1 MPHIV
6 QFFIVWRTAALKS
19 QSFSKTKPVCGQSLT
34 NIASGFVRDSYELS
48 LLELHQQL
56 HSFIGLPTCVRY
68 IMNRYGNWCFRT
80 QPILQAIAVCHLSL
94 KAGQTGRCFCYTA
107 AMVIEIR
114 NSSNFCVGWK
124 RFFFV
129 AQWWASHHIRGM
141 WIDRLVLIVAIRS
154 KTARNS
160 PNTRKR

>member
-34 NIASGFVRDSYELS
+34 NIASDFVRDSYELS

-56 HSFIGLPTCVRY
+56 HSFIGLPTCVGY

-107 AMVIEIR
+107 AMVIETLPIFALR
-114 NSSNFCVGWK
+114 ENV
-124 RFFFV
+124 FFFCAV
-129 AQWWASHHIRGM
+129 VGIAPHLRYVDWQISSHCCNK
-141 WIDRLVLIVAIRS
+141 VQ
-154 KTARNS
+154 NS
-160 PNTRKR
+160 PKQP